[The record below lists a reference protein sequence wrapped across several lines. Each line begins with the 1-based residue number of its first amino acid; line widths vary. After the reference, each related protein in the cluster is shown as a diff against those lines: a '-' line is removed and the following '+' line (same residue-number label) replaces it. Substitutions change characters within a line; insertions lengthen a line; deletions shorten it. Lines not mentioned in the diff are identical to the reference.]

1 MPLLSRKMI
10 DLSPIHTAIIKQILE
25 KELPN
30 DEVVIFGSRVN
41 GTAKPYSDI
50 DLAVISKEGLNKSK
64 LWELREAFEESDLPF
79 SVDILDWNRL
89 SKSFQDS
96 IKDSCQKYN
105 LQ

>member
-1 MPLLSRKMI
+1 MI

-30 DEVVIFGSRVN
+30 DEVIIFGSRAN

-50 DLAVISKEGLNKSK
+50 DLAVISENGIDKNK

-79 SVDILDWNRL
+79 CVDVLDWNRL

-96 IKDSCQKYN
+96 IKSDYKK
-105 LQ
+105 LI

>member
-1 MPLLSRKMI
+1 MI
-10 DLSPIHTAIIKQILE
+10 DLSPIHTTIIKEILE

-30 DEVVIFGSRVN
+30 DEVIIFGSRVN

-50 DLAVISKEGLNKSK
+50 DLAVISKEGLDKNK

-79 SVDILDWNRL
+79 SVDVLDWNRL